1 VALSRAPAIR
11 VTVELAL
18 LEPMARPMMVI
29 LQKKMQKS
37 KVGHADGLRAPTGPK
52 SGPKNPAKR
61 KIFQF

>member
-1 VALSRAPAIR
+1 VA
-11 VTVELAL
+11 VELTL